1 MAQRYSRTAE
11 ILEIYERHGGLM
23 GIARLARLCLEEGV
37 WSDHERD
44 QMAFSDAKR
53 QCHGALK
60 SKDATGL
67 PVAGLAARSAGRTN
81 VWKQLPLW
89 DFEDAVFNLG
99 IRIKQ
104 QASDYGSIRT
114 LWSYIDKRWG
124 QAPVIPTLEYPEDQ
138 PIWWLDI
145 PTIDD
150 EDA

>member
-44 QMAFSDAKR
+44 QMAFSDAKQ
-53 QCHGALK
+53 QCHRALK
-60 SKDATGL
+60 SKDVSGL

-99 IRIKQ
+99 IRIKPSNRP
-104 QASDYGSIRT
+104 AT
-114 LWSYIDKRWG
+114 T
-124 QAPVIPTLEYPEDQ
+124 PVSLPCAVISTSAGGRRQ
-138 PIWWLDI
+138 
-145 PTIDD
+145 
-150 EDA
+150 